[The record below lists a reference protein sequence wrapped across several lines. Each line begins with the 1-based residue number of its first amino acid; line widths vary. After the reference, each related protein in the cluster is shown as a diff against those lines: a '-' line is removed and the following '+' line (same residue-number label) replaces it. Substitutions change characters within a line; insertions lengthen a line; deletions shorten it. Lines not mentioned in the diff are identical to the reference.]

1 MESMDFEQR
10 KLATFTRHLAMRKTV
25 GEGRKWRRKE
35 PRFRSIS
42 TGPICLRV
50 CVCGCGKSK
59 IESKSVAP
67 VVDHIAT
74 DDGHLV
80 VACVRIVVVRVVV
93 FLAVTMVGKDAA
105 DRAAEA
111 RPLNKVARNSGRR
124 SCSNHVALLLLLL
137 LPIAGDV
144 VGVKAAREEE

>member
-1 MESMDFEQR
+1 M
-10 KLATFTRHLAMRKTV
+10 
-25 GEGRKWRRKE
+25 W
-35 PRFRSIS
+35 
-42 TGPICLRV
+42 
-50 CVCGCGKSK
+50 CGKSK

-67 VVDHIAT
+67 VVDHLAT

-80 VACVRIVVVRVVV
+80 VACVTADRIVVVRVVVV

-111 RPLNKVARNSGRR
+111 RPLNNMSGRR
-124 SCSNHVALLLLLL
+124 SCSNHVALLL

-144 VGVKAAREEE
+144 VGVKAARKEE

>member
-1 MESMDFEQR
+1 M
-10 KLATFTRHLAMRKTV
+10 
-25 GEGRKWRRKE
+25 
-35 PRFRSIS
+35 
-42 TGPICLRV
+42 
-50 CVCGCGKSK
+50 CGCGKSK

-67 VVDHIAT
+67 V

-80 VACVRIVVVRVVV
+80 VACVTADRIVVVRVVV

-111 RPLNKVARNSGRR
+111 RPLNKVAPRNSGRR

>member
-1 MESMDFEQR
+1 M
-10 KLATFTRHLAMRKTV
+10 
-25 GEGRKWRRKE
+25 
-35 PRFRSIS
+35 
-42 TGPICLRV
+42 
-50 CVCGCGKSK
+50 CGCGKSK

-111 RPLNKVARNSGRR
+111 RPLNKVAPRNSGRR